1 MNSVVVDRNYSRL
14 QRRRTVVYVFL
25 CVICELLGLG
35 LVFLQLYGAHRID
48 ERYRF
53 WMSSSF
59 GKSMRRYAFCLPLST
74 GLLLI
79 LNSSLAIL
87 VQWIHDRKPSTW
99 IKTLVGPWWIL
110 TATVA
115 IVTFV
120 IATIETSNFGTTEM
134 WATASLALVA
144 AVISYVQSCIA
155 FFAGHACCYCTRNDS
170 HFQRDYS
177 EVQFVQRNF

>member
-74 GLLLI
+74 GLLVRSFLI
-79 LNSSLAIL
+79 RLWQSWFSGYTTGSHQLGSRL
-87 VQWIHDRKPSTW
+87 WWDR
-99 IKTLVGPWWIL
+99 G
-110 TATVA
+110 
-115 IVTFV
+115 
-120 IATIETSNFGTTEM
+120 G
-134 WATASLALVA
+134 
-144 AVISYVQSCIA
+144 Y
-155 FFAGHACCYCTRNDS
+155 
-170 HFQRDYS
+170 
-177 EVQFVQRNF
+177 